1 MRYNKFNKSTNE
13 PGRWIRLGACTLIL
27 GASSLLMT
35 AGEAFAISTSV
46 SSTLT
51 GNSSLTPIFVDPSN
65 NKTLVNSLVNVNFTV
80 INQGGIKLG
89 DGINEFTIGI
99 FDFTS
104 EPDWGLFVPRIT
116 LTSAN
121 LMLTL
126 TARNDKFVTDPFQFD
141 SAFTVDG
148 EVTTGTLTDIF
159 LFAPFTPGPG
169 LPLTP
174 HSR

>member
-1 MRYNKFNKSTNE
+1 MRYNKFNKSINE

-80 INQGGIKLG
+80 GHL
-89 DGINEFTIGI
+89 
-99 FDFTS
+99 
-104 EPDWGLFVPRIT
+104 
-116 LTSAN
+116 
-121 LMLTL
+121 
-126 TARNDKFVTDPFQFD
+126 
-141 SAFTVDG
+141 
-148 EVTTGTLTDIF
+148 
-159 LFAPFTPGPG
+159 
-169 LPLTP
+169 
-174 HSR
+174 